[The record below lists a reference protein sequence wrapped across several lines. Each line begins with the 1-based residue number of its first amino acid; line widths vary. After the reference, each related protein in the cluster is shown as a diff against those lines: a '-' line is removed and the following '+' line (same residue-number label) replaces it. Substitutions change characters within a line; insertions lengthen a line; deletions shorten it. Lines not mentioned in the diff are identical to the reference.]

1 MTVHFHSS
9 DSRFCGSMQQGRA
22 FTFEPNDV
30 TCRSCQEQDAF
41 ELSKEAESLLASLGE
56 PA

>member
-9 DSRFCGSMQQGRA
+9 DSRFCGSMRQGRA